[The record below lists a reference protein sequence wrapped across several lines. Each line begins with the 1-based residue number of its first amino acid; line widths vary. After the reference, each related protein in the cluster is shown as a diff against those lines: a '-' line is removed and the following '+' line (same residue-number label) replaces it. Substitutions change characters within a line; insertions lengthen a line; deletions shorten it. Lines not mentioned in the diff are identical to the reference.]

1 MGVDSSA
8 GLAFAVGADSVEA
21 TDSVTEV
28 STGAFDWAVGFDSA
42 AGLGS
47 AAGVDFAVGPNSAG
61 EVDSV
66 EAVASAVG
74 VDFVSLVSSAGG
86 LISAEGLDSADGV
99 DSANGVGS
107 IEAFDSP
114 DAGTDG
120 VSNGAAVGPG
130 LISAD
135 CFGSD
140 ANMAD
145 SPFSFGVGLAVFTAE
160 AG

>member
-1 MGVDSSA
+1 M
-8 GLAFAVGADSVEA
+8 GADSVEA
-21 TDSVTEV
+21 ADSVAEV
-28 STGAFDWAVGFDSA
+28 STGAVDWAVGVDSA

-47 AAGVDFAVGPNSAG
+47 TVGVDFAVGPNSAG

-74 VDFVSLVSSAGG
+74 VDFASLVSSAGG
-86 LISAEGLDSADGV
+86 LISAEGLDSTDGV

-120 VSNGAAVGPG
+120 VSNGAAGGLG

-140 ANMAD
+140 SNLAD
-145 SPFSFGVGLAVFTAE
+145 SPFSFGVALAVFTAG